1 MRKMKNSGVEWIG
14 EIPEE
19 WELRRWKYVLSER
32 KEKNDPIITNF
43 ILSLS
48 VENGVFPYSEKT
60 GGGNKAKE
68 DLSAYKVA
76 RPNDIVVNSMN
87 ILAGA
92 VGLSSW
98 LGAVSPV
105 YYTYYSD
112 NDRDD
117 INYYCYLFQ
126 SEQFQRSLL
135 GLGNGILIKES
146 GNGKLNTIRMRIP
159 SEKLNRLLIP
169 IPPIS
174 EQQKIAN
181 FLDQKITLIDE
192 IISDSKKSIEE
203 LKAYKQSLITEIV
216 TKGLDPSVTMVP
228 SGIDWI
234 GDIPEGWDYTKIKY
248 IVQINPQYNDNFSND
263 DLATFLPMDR
273 LKNGYT
279 INDLQQEIGSL
290 RGKYNYFAN
299 GDIVLAKV
307 RPSFENGNI
316 AIVSNL
322 LNGIGFGTSE
332 IFTIRN
338 EKKGEFSSRYLFYY
352 LQNSNFINIGSS
364 TMTGVAG
371 LKRISTQ
378 FIQNYYI
385 PDLSFEDGEM
395 IADFLDL
402 KTAQIDAIITEKEN
416 LISEYESYKKSM
428 IYEYVTGKKQV
439 EEDEG

>member
-1 MRKMKNSGVEWIG
+1 MRKLKDSGVEWIG

-76 RPNDIVVNSMN
+76 RPNDIVMNSMN

-112 NDRDD
+112 NDRAD

-174 EQQKIAN
+174 EQQRIAK
-181 FLDQKITLIDE
+181 FLDEKTAIIDDIITDTKQTIA
-192 IISDSKKSIEE
+192 E
-203 LKAYKQSLITEIV
+203 LKSYKQSLISEIV
-216 TKGLDPSVTMVP
+216 TNGINKDVKMV
-228 SGIDWI
+228 STEIDWI
-234 GDIPEGWDYTKIKY
+234 DEIPEGWEVAKIKNISKLRNEKTSYERGQNFLALEKMVSYKPGY
-248 IVQINPQYNDNFSND
+248 I
-263 DLATFLPMDR
+263 DLLTEVE
-273 LKNGYT
+273 NGR
-279 INDLQQEIGSL
+279 QQVI
-290 RGKYNYFAN
+290 KQ
-299 GDIVLAKV
+299 GDIVFSKLRPYLAKV
-307 RPSFENGNI
+307 ALADFDGHGTGE
-316 AIVSNL
+316 L
-322 LNGIGFGTSE
+322 LVFNDIKIKRKLFMYKLISEQILQPVRGTSYGVKMPRANPEFKLSLPISFPISLSEQSE
-332 IFTIRN
+332 IVN
-338 EKKGEFSSRYLFYY
+338 YLD
-352 LQNSNFINIGSS
+352 Q
-364 TMTGVAG
+364 
-371 LKRISTQ
+371 
-378 FIQNYYI
+378 
-385 PDLSFEDGEM
+385 
-395 IADFLDL
+395 
-402 KTAQIDAIITEKEN
+402 KTSQIDTLIIEKEN
-416 LISEYESYKKSM
+416 LISEYEYYKKSM

-439 EEDEG
+439 DSYES

>member
-1 MRKMKNSGVEWIG
+1 MRKLKDSGVEWIG

-32 KEKNDPIITNF
+32 KEKNAPIITNF

-76 RPNDIVVNSMN
+76 RPNDIVMNSMN

-112 NDRDD
+112 NDRAD

-174 EQQKIAN
+174 EQQRIAK
-181 FLDQKITLIDE
+181 FLDEKTAIIDDIITDTKQTIA
-192 IISDSKKSIEE
+192 E
-203 LKAYKQSLITEIV
+203 LKSYKQSLISEIV
-216 TKGLDPSVTMVP
+216 TNGINKDVKMV
-228 SGIDWI
+228 STEIDWI
-234 GDIPEGWDYTKIKY
+234 DEIPEGWEVAKIKNISKLRNEKTSYERGQNFLALEKMVSYKPGY
-248 IVQINPQYNDNFSND
+248 I
-263 DLATFLPMDR
+263 DLLTEVE
-273 LKNGYT
+273 NGR
-279 INDLQQEIGSL
+279 QQVI
-290 RGKYNYFAN
+290 KQ
-299 GDIVLAKV
+299 GDIVFSKLRPYLAKV
-307 RPSFENGNI
+307 ALADFDGHGTGE
-316 AIVSNL
+316 L
-322 LNGIGFGTSE
+322 LVFNDIKIKRKLFMYKLISEQILQPVRGTSYGVKMPRANPDFIISLPISFPISLSEQSE
-332 IFTIRN
+332 ILN
-338 EKKGEFSSRYLFYY
+338 YLD
-352 LQNSNFINIGSS
+352 Q
-364 TMTGVAG
+364 
-371 LKRISTQ
+371 
-378 FIQNYYI
+378 
-385 PDLSFEDGEM
+385 
-395 IADFLDL
+395 
-402 KTAQIDAIITEKEN
+402 KTSQIDTLIIEKEN
-416 LISEYESYKKSM
+416 LISEYEYYKKSM

-439 EEDEG
+439 DSYES

>member
-1 MRKMKNSGVEWIG
+1 MRKLKDSGVEWIG

-76 RPNDIVVNSMN
+76 RPNDIVMNSMN

-112 NDRDD
+112 NDRAD

-174 EQQKIAN
+174 EQQRIAK
-181 FLDQKITLIDE
+181 FLDEKTAIIDDIITDTKQTIA
-192 IISDSKKSIEE
+192 E
-203 LKAYKQSLITEIV
+203 LKSYKQSLISEIV
-216 TKGLDPSVTMVP
+216 TNGINKDVKMV
-228 SGIDWI
+228 STEIDWI
-234 GDIPEGWDYTKIKY
+234 DEIPEGWEVAKIKNISKLRNEKTSYERGQNFLALEKMVSYKPGY
-248 IVQINPQYNDNFSND
+248 I
-263 DLATFLPMDR
+263 DLLTEVE
-273 LKNGYT
+273 NGR
-279 INDLQQEIGSL
+279 QQVI
-290 RGKYNYFAN
+290 KQ
-299 GDIVLAKV
+299 GDIVFSKLRPYLAKV
-307 RPSFENGNI
+307 ALADFDGHGTGE
-316 AIVSNL
+316 L
-322 LNGIGFGTSE
+322 LVFNDIKIKRKLFMYKLISEQILQPVRGTSYGVKMPRANPDFIISLPISFPISLSEQSE
-332 IFTIRN
+332 IVN
-338 EKKGEFSSRYLFYY
+338 YLD
-352 LQNSNFINIGSS
+352 Q
-364 TMTGVAG
+364 
-371 LKRISTQ
+371 
-378 FIQNYYI
+378 
-385 PDLSFEDGEM
+385 
-395 IADFLDL
+395 
-402 KTAQIDAIITEKEN
+402 KTSQIDTLIIEKEN
-416 LISEYESYKKSM
+416 LIY
-428 IYEYVTGKKQV
+428 
-439 EEDEG
+439 

>member
-1 MRKMKNSGVEWIG
+1 MRKLKDSGVEWIG

-32 KEKNDPIITNF
+32 KEKNAPIITNF

-76 RPNDIVVNSMN
+76 RPNDIVMNSMN

-112 NDRDD
+112 NDRAD

-174 EQQKIAN
+174 EQQRIAK
-181 FLDQKITLIDE
+181 FLDEKTAIIDDIITDTKQTIA
-192 IISDSKKSIEE
+192 E
-203 LKAYKQSLITEIV
+203 LKSYKQSLISEIV
-216 TKGLDPSVTMVP
+216 TNGINKDVKMV
-228 SGIDWI
+228 STEIDWI
-234 GDIPEGWDYTKIKY
+234 DEIPEGWEVAKIKNISKLRNEKTSYERGQNFLALEKMVSYKPGY
-248 IVQINPQYNDNFSND
+248 I
-263 DLATFLPMDR
+263 DLLTEVE
-273 LKNGYT
+273 NGR
-279 INDLQQEIGSL
+279 QQVI
-290 RGKYNYFAN
+290 KQ
-299 GDIVLAKV
+299 GDIVFSKLRPYLAKV
-307 RPSFENGNI
+307 ALADFDGHGTGELLVFNDIKIERKLFMYKLISEQILQPVRGASYGVKMPRANPDFIISLPISFPISLSEQ
-316 AIVSNL
+316 
-322 LNGIGFGTSE
+322 SE
-332 IFTIRN
+332 IVN
-338 EKKGEFSSRYLFYY
+338 YLD
-352 LQNSNFINIGSS
+352 Q
-364 TMTGVAG
+364 
-371 LKRISTQ
+371 
-378 FIQNYYI
+378 
-385 PDLSFEDGEM
+385 
-395 IADFLDL
+395 
-402 KTAQIDAIITEKEN
+402 KTSQIDTLIIEKEN
-416 LISEYESYKKSM
+416 LISEYEYYKKSM

-439 EEDEG
+439 DSYES

>member
-1 MRKMKNSGVEWIG
+1 MRKLKDSGVEWIG

-32 KEKNDPIITNF
+32 KEKNAPIITNF

-76 RPNDIVVNSMN
+76 RPNDIVMNSMN

-112 NDRDD
+112 NDRAD

-174 EQQKIAN
+174 EQQRIAK
-181 FLDQKITLIDE
+181 FLDEKTAIIDDIITDTKQTIA
-192 IISDSKKSIEE
+192 E
-203 LKAYKQSLITEIV
+203 LKSYKQSLISEIV
-216 TKGLDPSVTMVP
+216 TNGINKDVKMV
-228 SGIDWI
+228 STEIDWI
-234 GDIPEGWDYTKIKY
+234 DEIPEGWEVAKIKNISKLRNEKTSYERGQNFLALEKMVSYKPGY
-248 IVQINPQYNDNFSND
+248 I
-263 DLATFLPMDR
+263 DLLTEVE
-273 LKNGYT
+273 NGR
-279 INDLQQEIGSL
+279 QQVI
-290 RGKYNYFAN
+290 KQ
-299 GDIVLAKV
+299 GDIVFSKLRPYLAKV
-307 RPSFENGNI
+307 
-316 AIVSNL
+316 AL
-322 LNGIGFGTSE
+322 
-332 IFTIRN
+332 
-338 EKKGEFSSRYLFYY
+338 
-352 LQNSNFINIGSS
+352 
-364 TMTGVAG
+364 
-371 LKRISTQ
+371 
-378 FIQNYYI
+378 
-385 PDLSFEDGEM
+385 
-395 IADFLDL
+395 ADFDGHGTGELLVFNDIKIKRKLFMYKLISEQILQPVRGASYGVKMPRANPDFILSLPISFPISLSEQSKIVNYLDQ
-402 KTAQIDAIITEKEN
+402 KMSQIDTLIIEKEN
-416 LISEYESYKKSM
+416 LISEYEYYKKSI

-439 EEDEG
+439 EGYES

>member
-1 MRKMKNSGVEWIG
+1 MRKLKDSGVEWIG

-32 KEKNDPIITNF
+32 KEKNAPIITNF

-76 RPNDIVVNSMN
+76 RPNDIVMNSMN

-112 NDRDD
+112 NDRAD

-174 EQQKIAN
+174 EQQRIAK
-181 FLDQKITLIDE
+181 FLDEKTAIIDDIITDTKQTIA
-192 IISDSKKSIEE
+192 E
-203 LKAYKQSLITEIV
+203 LKSYKQSLISEIV
-216 TKGLDPSVTMVP
+216 TNGINKDVKMV
-228 SGIDWI
+228 STEIDWI
-234 GDIPEGWDYTKIKY
+234 DEIPEGWEVAKIKNISKLRNEKTSYERGQNFLALEKMVSYKPGY
-248 IVQINPQYNDNFSND
+248 I
-263 DLATFLPMDR
+263 DLLTEVE
-273 LKNGYT
+273 NGR
-279 INDLQQEIGSL
+279 QQVI
-290 RGKYNYFAN
+290 KQ
-299 GDIVLAKV
+299 GDIVFSKLRPYLAKV
-307 RPSFENGNI
+307 ALADFDGHGTGELLVFNDIKIKRKLFMYKLISEQILQPVRGTYYGVKMPRANPDFIISLPISFPISLSEQ
-316 AIVSNL
+316 
-322 LNGIGFGTSE
+322 SE
-332 IFTIRN
+332 IVN
-338 EKKGEFSSRYLFYY
+338 YLD
-352 LQNSNFINIGSS
+352 Q
-364 TMTGVAG
+364 
-371 LKRISTQ
+371 
-378 FIQNYYI
+378 
-385 PDLSFEDGEM
+385 
-395 IADFLDL
+395 
-402 KTAQIDAIITEKEN
+402 KTSQIDTLIIEKEN
-416 LISEYESYKKSM
+416 LISEYEYYKKSM

-439 EEDEG
+439 DSYES

>member
-1 MRKMKNSGVEWIG
+1 MRKLKDSGVEWIG

-76 RPNDIVVNSMN
+76 RPNDIVMNSMN

-112 NDRDD
+112 NDRAD

-174 EQQKIAN
+174 EQQRIAK
-181 FLDQKITLIDE
+181 FLDEKTAIIDDIITDTKQTIA
-192 IISDSKKSIEE
+192 E
-203 LKAYKQSLITEIV
+203 LKSYKQSLISEIV
-216 TKGLDPSVTMVP
+216 TNGINKDVKMV
-228 SGIDWI
+228 STEIDWI
-234 GDIPEGWDYTKIKY
+234 DEIPEGWEVAKIKNISKLRNEKTSYERGQNFLALEKMVSYKPGY
-248 IVQINPQYNDNFSND
+248 I
-263 DLATFLPMDR
+263 DLLTEVE
-273 LKNGYT
+273 NGR
-279 INDLQQEIGSL
+279 QQVV
-290 RGKYNYFAN
+290 KQ
-299 GDIVLAKV
+299 GDIVFSKLRPYLAKV
-307 RPSFENGNI
+307 ALADFDGHGTGE
-316 AIVSNL
+316 L
-322 LNGIGFGTSE
+322 LVFNDIKIKRKLFMYKLISEQILQPVRGTSYGVKMPRANPDFIISLPISFPISLSEQSE
-332 IFTIRN
+332 IVN
-338 EKKGEFSSRYLFYY
+338 YLD
-352 LQNSNFINIGSS
+352 Q
-364 TMTGVAG
+364 
-371 LKRISTQ
+371 
-378 FIQNYYI
+378 
-385 PDLSFEDGEM
+385 
-395 IADFLDL
+395 
-402 KTAQIDAIITEKEN
+402 KTSQIDTLIIEKEN
-416 LISEYESYKKSM
+416 LISEYEYYKKSM

-439 EEDEG
+439 DSYES

>member
-1 MRKMKNSGVEWIG
+1 MRKLKDSGVEWIG

-32 KEKNDPIITNF
+32 KEKNAPIITNF

-76 RPNDIVVNSMN
+76 RPNDIVMNSMN

-112 NDRDD
+112 NDRAD

-174 EQQKIAN
+174 EQQRIAK
-181 FLDQKITLIDE
+181 FLDEKTAIIDDIITDTKQTIA
-192 IISDSKKSIEE
+192 E
-203 LKAYKQSLITEIV
+203 LKSYKQSLISEIV
-216 TKGLDPSVTMVP
+216 TNGINKDVKMV
-228 SGIDWI
+228 STEIDWI
-234 GDIPEGWDYTKIKY
+234 DEIPEGWEVAKIKNISKLRNEKTSYERGQNFLALEKMVSYKPGY
-248 IVQINPQYNDNFSND
+248 I
-263 DLATFLPMDR
+263 DLLTEVE
-273 LKNGYT
+273 NGR
-279 INDLQQEIGSL
+279 QQVI
-290 RGKYNYFAN
+290 KQ
-299 GDIVLAKV
+299 GDIVFSKLRPYLAKV
-307 RPSFENGNI
+307 ALADFDGHGTGE
-316 AIVSNL
+316 L
-322 LNGIGFGTSE
+322 LVFNDIKIKRKLFMYKLISEQILQPVRGTSYGVKMPRANPDFIISLPISFPISLSEQSE
-332 IFTIRN
+332 IVN
-338 EKKGEFSSRYLFYY
+338 YLD
-352 LQNSNFINIGSS
+352 Q
-364 TMTGVAG
+364 
-371 LKRISTQ
+371 
-378 FIQNYYI
+378 
-385 PDLSFEDGEM
+385 
-395 IADFLDL
+395 
-402 KTAQIDAIITEKEN
+402 KTSQIDTLIIEKEN
-416 LISEYESYKKSM
+416 LISEYEYYKKSM

-439 EEDEG
+439 DSYES